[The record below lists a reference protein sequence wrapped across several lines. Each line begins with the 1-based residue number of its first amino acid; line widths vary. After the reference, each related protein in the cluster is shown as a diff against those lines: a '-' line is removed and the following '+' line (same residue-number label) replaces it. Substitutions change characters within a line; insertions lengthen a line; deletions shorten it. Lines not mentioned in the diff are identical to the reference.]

1 MNMEIRRSNSPI
13 RCCARNK
20 SSVMNNSHLRQSNYY
35 QAEKES
41 YPALVPDLNLKH
53 VRSSTQNM
61 SQYKP
66 RIDS

>member
-1 MNMEIRRSNSPI
+1 MNMEIRGSNSPI

-20 SSVMNNSHLRQSNYY
+20 SSVMNNSHLRQSYYY

-41 YPALVPDLNLKH
+41 SSVLVPDLNLRH

-61 SQYKP
+61 SKYKP
-66 RIDS
+66 GIDS